1 MRSPQKMFSERM
13 EGTGQPL
20 SVTGPGGPDT
30 LWSVNSQCVCFSCRA
45 AIRRMVLLGSVL
57 LSACGSPIDRADD
70 QQTSGSDSNT
80 SVARFRASYLTSLTF
95 VGFQDPTSL
104 LHVRFENRSEGSELA
119 LSYEGWLAGPDE
131 WKPFLS
137 LRDTLPVPRAAWRVV
152 PAGPVRLRVGEGAQI
167 ESLVLPLDSTQLRI
181 DALDAISAW
190 SSTTGQRETLRS
202 AELLTGDRA
211 EPGLLLQ
218 QRRARIL
225 GTPRPDTLSVS
236 FVLTDTLGNG
246 LIILHGRALPDVP
259 ASVWAWLDGE
269 RIEWSDALLV
279 PLSSPDSAIF
289 RWSLEMTDQEMAIEI
304 ESSTPT
310 RSAVSTSGSRYRM
323 VPVRATLV
331 AGDARHSMAGIRIED
346 AGP

>member
-1 MRSPQKMFSERM
+1 MER
-13 EGTGQPL
+13 TGQPL
-20 SVTGPGGPDT
+20 SVTGPSGSDT
-30 LWSVNSQCVCFSCRA
+30 LSSVNSQLVCISRRTAFH
-45 AIRRMVLLGSVL
+45 RMVLLGSVL
-57 LSACGSPIDRADD
+57 LSGCGSPVDRADD
-70 QQTSGSDSNT
+70 RQANGSDSNT

-95 VGFQDPTSL
+95 VGFQEPISL
-104 LHVRFENRSEGSELA
+104 VHVRFENRSEGSQLA

-131 WKPFLS
+131 WKPFFA

-152 PAGPVRLRVGEGAQI
+152 PAGPARLRVGEGAQI
-167 ESLVLPLDSTQLRI
+167 ESLVLPLDSLQLRLE
-181 DALDAISAW
+181 ALDAISAW

-202 AELLTGDRA
+202 AELLIGDRA

-225 GTPRPDTLSVS
+225 GTPRPDTLSES

-269 RIEWSDALLV
+269 RIEWSDALLA
-279 PLSSPDSAIF
+279 PLPSPDSAIG
-289 RWSLEMTDQEMAIEI
+289 RWSLEMTDQEMTIEI
-304 ESSTPT
+304 EGSAPT

-323 VPVRATLV
+323 YPVRATLV
-331 AGDARHSMAGIRIED
+331 VGDERRSMAGIRVED

>member
-1 MRSPQKMFSERM
+1 
-13 EGTGQPL
+13 
-20 SVTGPGGPDT
+20 
-30 LWSVNSQCVCFSCRA
+30 
-45 AIRRMVLLGSVL
+45 VL
-57 LSACGSPIDRADD
+57 LSACGSPVDRADD
-70 QQTSGSDSNT
+70 QQAAGSDSNT
-80 SVARFRASYLTSLTF
+80 SVARFSASYLTSLTF
-95 VGFQDPTSL
+95 VGFQRPISL
-104 LHVRFENRSEGSELA
+104 VHVRFENLSEGNQLA
-119 LSYEGWLAGPDE
+119 LSYEGWLAGPDD

-167 ESLVLPLDSTQLRI
+167 ESLILPLDSMQLRI

-202 AELLTGDRA
+202 AELLIGDRA

-225 GTPRPDTLSVS
+225 GTPRPDTLSES
-236 FVLTDTLGNG
+236 FVLTDTIGNG

-269 RIEWSDALLV
+269 RIEWSDAMLV
-279 PLSSPDSAIF
+279 PLSSADSGIV
-289 RWSLEMTDQEMAIEI
+289 RWSLEMIDQEMTIEI
-304 ESSTPT
+304 ESSTPAL
-310 RSAVSTSGSRYRM
+310 SAISTSGSRYRM
-323 VPVRATLV
+323 APVRATLV

-346 AGP
+346 VGP